1 MRVIRYFAGAYPW
14 QVSIVFVCMLLGA
27 LLDGLGMSAFLPVLG
42 VAMSADGSEPSGF
55 EAVVLEQLD
64 AFGISRELGPLL
76 LVLGTAFWLK
86 ALFLIVARLQ
96 VGYTVAHIATD
107 LRLRLLR
114 ALLATSWHYYTR
126 QPVGLAVNA
135 IATEASRGAIAFNS
149 LTQITAHAVQAL
161 AAIGIAIVVSWQVT
175 LGSIAAGVF
184 SIGLLNVFVRIASRA
199 GLKQTNLLKSL
210 LSRLTDVLQIVK
222 LLKATAREQLIGP
235 LLEHDTRRLN
245 KALRKQVLGKE
256 ALRTIQEPV
265 MVSFCGLGLL
275 VSIQSMGMP
284 GPEVL
289 LMLVLFAR
297 TVDHLNK
304 GQRKYQQMV
313 IDEHALWSLLDRI
326 HGAEAQREVWTG
338 LATPTLTN
346 EIALRDICFEYDHHT
361 VFDGLSLEIPAGSIT
376 AIIGPSGA
384 GKTTLVDLLTGLIN
398 PDSGEITVDGRPLS
412 ELDLQQWRHLV
423 GYVPQETLLLHD
435 SIRWNITFGDPSL
448 TDAEVEQAMR
458 DADIWDYVSAQ
469 PDGLDTS
476 VGERGML
483 LSGGQRQRIAIAR
496 ALVHHPKLLILDE
509 ATAALDVD
517 TEAAIWSTISKLRG
531 HTTVVGISHQPAL
544 ASVADR
550 IYRIEH
556 QRAVPVEISA
566 PQAASAEERA

>member
-55 EAVVLEQLD
+55 EALVLEQLD

-135 IATEASRGAIAFNS
+135 IATEASRGATAFNS

-222 LLKATAREQLIGP
+222 LLKAR
-235 LLEHDTRRLN
+235 
-245 KALRKQVLGKE
+245 
-256 ALRTIQEPV
+256 
-265 MVSFCGLGLL
+265 
-275 VSIQSMGMP
+275 
-284 GPEVL
+284 
-289 LMLVLFAR
+289 
-297 TVDHLNK
+297 
-304 GQRKYQQMV
+304 
-313 IDEHALWSLLDRI
+313 
-326 HGAEAQREVWTG
+326 
-338 LATPTLTN
+338 
-346 EIALRDICFEYDHHT
+346 
-361 VFDGLSLEIPAGSIT
+361 PAS
-376 AIIGPSGA
+376 S
-384 GKTTLVDLLTGLIN
+384 
-398 PDSGEITVDGRPLS
+398 
-412 ELDLQQWRHLV
+412 
-423 GYVPQETLLLHD
+423 
-435 SIRWNITFGDPSL
+435 
-448 TDAEVEQAMR
+448 
-458 DADIWDYVSAQ
+458 
-469 PDGLDTS
+469 
-476 VGERGML
+476 
-483 LSGGQRQRIAIAR
+483 
-496 ALVHHPKLLILDE
+496 
-509 ATAALDVD
+509 
-517 TEAAIWSTISKLRG
+517 
-531 HTTVVGISHQPAL
+531 
-544 ASVADR
+544 
-550 IYRIEH
+550 
-556 QRAVPVEISA
+556 
-566 PQAASAEERA
+566 

>member
-1 MRVIRYFAGAYPW
+1 MRVFRYFAGAYPW
-14 QVSIVFVCMLLGA
+14 QLTIVFVCLVLGG

-42 VAMSADGSEPSGF
+42 VALSTNGSEPSGF
-55 EAVVLEQLD
+55 EAMVLEQLD

-76 LVLGTAFWLK
+76 LVLGAAFWLK
-86 ALFLIVARLQ
+86 AVFLVVARRQ

-114 ALLATSWHYYTR
+114 SLLATSWDYYTR
-126 QPVGLAVNA
+126 QPVGLAANA
-135 IATEASRGAIAFNS
+135 MATEADRGARAFNS
-149 LTQITAHAVQAL
+149 LTQVTAYGVQAI
-161 AAIGIAIVVSWQVT
+161 AAIGVAIAVSWEVT
-175 LGSIAAGVF
+175 VGSIAAGLF
-184 SIGLLNVFVRIASRA
+184 SITLLSVFVRIASRA
-199 GLKQTNLLKSL
+199 GQKQTALLKSL
-210 LSRLTDVLQIVK
+210 LSRLTDVLQVVK
-222 LLKATAREQLIGP
+222 LLKATAREPLIGP
-235 LLEHDTRRLN
+235 LLEQDTRKLN

-256 ALRTIQEPV
+256 ALRTIQEPL

-275 VSIQSMGMP
+275 VLIQSMGMP
-284 GPEVL
+284 GAEVL
-289 LMLVLFAR
+289 LMLGLFAR
-297 TVDHLNK
+297 TVGALNK

-326 HGAEAQREVWTG
+326 HGAEEQREISTG
-338 LATPTLTN
+338 SVAPTLTR
-346 EIALRDICFEYDHHT
+346 EIALRNVCFEYDRHT

-384 GKTTLVDLLTGLIN
+384 GKTTLADLLTGLIN
-398 PDSGEITVDGRPLS
+398 PDSGEIMVDGRPLS
-412 ELDLQQWRHLV
+412 ELDLQKWRHMV

-435 SIRWNITFGDPSL
+435 SIRWNITFGDPAV
-448 TDAEVEQAMR
+448 TAAEVEQAVR
-458 DADIWDYVSAQ
+458 DADLWDYVSAQ

-476 VGERGML
+476 VGERGTL

-531 HTTVVGISHQPAL
+531 RTTVVGISHQPAL

-556 QRAVPVEISA
+556 QRAKPVEISA
-566 PQAASAEERA
+566 PQAASVEERA